1 MKTIHESIIE
11 MLELMKQLGDN
22 GIEVQILYKPQEL
35 LDVPDDVTE
44 SFAKVYLPMILEFY
58 QNEDNMREYE
68 QWKKTQE
75 KAEKQTA

>member
-11 MLELMKQLGDN
+11 MLNLIQQLDN
-22 GIEVQILYKPQEL
+22 DGIAVKILYKPQEL

-68 QWKKTQE
+68 QWKKAQE